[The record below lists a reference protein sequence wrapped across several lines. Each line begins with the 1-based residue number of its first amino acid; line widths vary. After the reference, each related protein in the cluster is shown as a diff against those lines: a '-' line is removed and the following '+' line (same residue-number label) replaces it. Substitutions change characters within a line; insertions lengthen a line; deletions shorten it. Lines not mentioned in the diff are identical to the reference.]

1 MSEKISSSSNPKIKA
16 ILQLQQK
23 SAERRSQNLIVI
35 EGLREIRMAMAA
47 GFKMDSLF
55 FCPQIFKSEKPSAEL
70 SFETNKIY
78 EIAPH
83 VFEKIAYRDGSNGII
98 ALMIP
103 IMQSLENLTL
113 TENPLVVVLESV
125 EKPGNLGAILRT
137 ADAAGVNAMLV
148 CDPLT
153 DIYNPNVIRAS
164 IGCVFTVPV
173 IACDS
178 KEALEW
184 MQKNKIN
191 IFAAALENST
201 DYQSADFT
209 KASAI
214 VMGTEA
220 AGLSSFWLQAAN
232 AIIKIP
238 MHGKIDSLNVSV
250 SAAVLVFEAM
260 RQRGFR
266 S

>member
-16 ILQLQQK
+16 VLLLQQK
-23 SAERRSQNLIVI
+23 SAERKSQNLIVV
-35 EGLREIRMAMAA
+35 EGLREIHMAIDA

-55 FCPQIFKSEKPSAEL
+55 FCPQILKTENLPAEL
-70 SFETNKIY
+70 CSGFEKVF
-78 EIAPH
+78 EIAPR
-83 VFEKIAYRDGSNGII
+83 VFEKIAYRDGSDGII

-103 IMQSLENLTL
+103 IKQSLENLTL

-137 ADAAGVNAMLV
+137 ADAAGVSAILV

-178 KEALEW
+178 EEALEW
-184 MQKNKIN
+184 IRKNKIK
-191 IFAAALENST
+191 IFAAALEKST

-209 KASAI
+209 EASAI
-214 VMGTEA
+214 VMGTEST
-220 AGLSSFWLQAAN
+220 GLSSFWLQAADT
-232 AIIKIP
+232 IIKIP

-250 SAAVLVFEAM
+250 STAVLVFEAM